1 MCAQIKG
8 RIHAACL
15 HALGTHLQCLNMGW
29 CLRIPGV
36 SMSGSAAVEGGSGE
50 QAMSTA
56 RGEQQS
62 LQEPSE
68 EQVMD
73 RNLALQATY
82 KYFLY

>member
-1 MCAQIKG
+1 
-8 RIHAACL
+8 
-15 HALGTHLQCLNMGW
+15 
-29 CLRIPGV
+29 
-36 SMSGSAAVEGGSGE
+36 MSGSAAVEGGSGE